1 MARFRGEAS
10 RLEVEVMAATRRAEL
25 AGERLESVLIELD
38 EKNERLSQ
46 LLSRESTLAKQE
58 AEARRQA
65 LDNQLKYEGGLD
77 REQAEVFGRPNKVFQ
92 EQRQPGFFQAMKAK
106 VLSLETELQEASRE
120 VERYKQLADI
130 ANQQAQ
136 SLSGFRQQYTDELKE
151 LREYCARLESRR

>member
-77 REQAEVFGRPNKVFQ
+77 REQAEVFAGPNIVFHV
-92 EQRQPGFFQAMKAK
+92 QPQSGFF
-106 VLSLETELQEASRE
+106 
-120 VERYKQLADI
+120 
-130 ANQQAQ
+130 
-136 SLSGFRQQYTDELKE
+136 
-151 LREYCARLESRR
+151 RR